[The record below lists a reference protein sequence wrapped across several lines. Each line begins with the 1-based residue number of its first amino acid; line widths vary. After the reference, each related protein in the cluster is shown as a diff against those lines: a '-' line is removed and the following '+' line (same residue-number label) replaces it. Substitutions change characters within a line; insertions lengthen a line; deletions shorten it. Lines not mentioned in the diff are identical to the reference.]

1 MNGKLT
7 SARIISKTDADM
19 YMSFSISYDICKYC
33 DYIISWNT
41 VSAFCSIY
49 ATQFFVNFVIY
60 LMHVDVIQIVL
71 RTCLHRIKNAVKE
84 YENVKK

>member
-1 MNGKLT
+1 MPGLFPKY
-7 SARIISKTDADM
+7 IKI
-19 YMSFSISYDICKYC
+19 YIFSIFYDVRECC

-60 LMHVDVIQIVL
+60 LMHVDHTDSSENL
-71 RTCLHRIKNAVKE
+71 SKSIKI
-84 YENVKK
+84 